1 MINYFIRPGG
11 AYVRVNTD
19 TQVVSLVL
27 NVPTQKTL
35 SAIMDNA
42 EYYNNTVSA
51 SATWTVTDQATQD
64 ANKTEVS
71 NYLNSL

>member
-51 SATWTVTDQATQD
+51 SATWAVTDQATYD